1 MQRNMHNSF
10 EYIMFMIVINR
21 EAQNKEKQN
30 LWSIYKN

>member
-10 EYIMFMIVINR
+10 EYIMFMIVINT

-30 LWSIYKN
+30 PWSIYKN